1 MLVNVFFKEI
11 KVIGTEN
18 IPKNETVIFC
28 GNHANQFI
36 DPCVFFDTCLVKRY
50 IDDYVLL
57 HARCGVLDRQEINVA
72 SSHRLVRS

>member
-36 DPCVFFDTCLVKRY
+36 DPCVILRD
-50 IDDYVLL
+50 LL
-57 HARCGVLDRQEINVA
+57 KDMNR
-72 SSHRLVRS
+72 